1 MWQRW
6 ASAWFKAA
14 FYLWASASP
23 FFSKCLFLGL
33 DRGPGTLKFPILGR
47 ELEFETSRPAIFNRA
62 AMGFGL
68 VQGCF
73 LSLGRPLPTFQQDGH
88 FSLKSRSWNPEVNSF
103 GFKSRLFWAV
113 SWNLGSFCPQA
124 RFGGLRAGI
133 SAILGREQL
142 ISAFS
147 AVAT

>member
-1 MWQRW
+1 
-6 ASAWFKAA
+6 
-14 FYLWASASP
+14 
-23 FFSKCLFLGL
+23 
-33 DRGPGTLKFPILGR
+33 
-47 ELEFETSRPAIFNRA
+47 
-62 AMGFGL
+62 MGFGL
-68 VQGCF
+68 VQGCFLQFGLAGALFGPTLGLKARSGSWNPEVNDFGISAPPFRLGSDGLRPGQGCF